1 MNNMQVCQEL
11 TKEIPSEQIYMNEPM
26 GKHTTFRVG
35 GNADI
40 FVKVKNIDELK
51 HIIKIAK
58 KNDVHITVIGNG
70 SNILVKDNGIRGI
83 VAKIEFEDI
92 KIGEMIVRSE
102 DLKEDNNINNMNV
115 QLHHNEKENCEQ
127 KNKENKD
134 VIVTAGAGVKL
145 AVLAKMLLY
154 KGITGFEF
162 ASGIPGTIGGAVKM
176 NAGAY
181 GSEMKDIV
189 ISTKCL
195 DLKKYDMMGDKSN
208 IDDIEIEEVI
218 EKTDEP
224 EIIELSNT
232 EQEFVYRDSI
242 FSNRRYVILETKLRL
257 QYGNK
262 EEIQSKMDEFL
273 NSRKEKQPSMPSAG
287 STFKRGEDYITAKL
301 IDECGLK
308 GYTIGGAQVS
318 EKHAGFII
326 NNGDATAQDILDLIA
341 YVKKTVYEKTGKMIK
356 LEIEVIGE

>member
-1 MNNMQVCQEL
+1 MNNMQICQEL
-11 TKEIPSEQIYMNEPM
+11 TKEIPSERIYMNEPM
-26 GKHTTFRVG
+26 SKHTTFKVG

-58 KNDVHITVIGNG
+58 KNDVHITIIGNG

-83 VAKIEFEDI
+83 IAKIEFEDI
-92 KIGEMIVRSE
+92 KIENENTS
-102 DLKEDNNINNMNV
+102 DNS
-115 QLHHNEKENCEQ
+115 
-127 KNKENKD
+127 
-134 VIVTAGAGVKL
+134 VIITAGAGVKL
-145 AVLAKMLLY
+145 MVLAQVLLQ
-154 KGITGFEF
+154 KEIIGFEF

-195 DLKKYDMMGDKSN
+195 DLKRYNLIGEKSN
-208 IDDIEIEEVI
+208 IDDIEIEEII
-218 EKTDEP
+218 EKSNKPD
-224 EIIELSNT
+224 IIELSNE
-232 EQEFVYRDSI
+232 EQEFVYRNSI
-242 FSNRRYVILETKLRL
+242 FSNKRYVILETKLKL
-257 QYGNK
+257 QYGNR
-262 EEIQSKMDEFL
+262 EEIRSRMDEFL
-273 NSRKEKQPSMPSAG
+273 NSRREKQPNMPSAG
-287 STFKRGEDYITAKL
+287 STFKRGNDFITAKL

-318 EKHAGFII
+318 EKHAGFIVNI
-326 NNGDATAQDILDLIA
+326 GDATAQDILDLIS
-341 YVKKTVYEKTGKMIK
+341 YVKNTVYKKTGKMIC

>member
-26 GKHTTFRVG
+26 SKHTTFRVG

-51 HIIKIAK
+51 HIIKVAK

-83 VAKIEFEDI
+83 VAKIEFEDVEI
-92 KIGEMIVRSE
+92 ENENTSE
-102 DLKEDNNINNMNV
+102 DN
-115 QLHHNEKENCEQ
+115 
-127 KNKENKD
+127 

-145 AVLAKMLLY
+145 AVLAQILLQ
-154 KGITGFEF
+154 KGIKGFEF

-195 DLKKYDMMGDKSN
+195 DLKRYDMIGEKNN

-218 EKTDEP
+218 EKADEP
-224 EIIELSNT
+224 DIIELSNE
-232 EQEFVYRDSI
+232 EQQFVYRDSI
-242 FSNRRYVILETKLRL
+242 FSNKRYVILETKLRL

-262 EEIQSKMDEFL
+262 EEIKSKMDEL
-273 NSRKEKQPSMPSAG
+273 LSSRREKQPNMPSAG

-318 EKHAGFII
+318 DKHAGFII
-326 NNGDATAQDILDLIA
+326 NNGDATAQDILDLIS
-341 YVKKTVYEKTGKMIK
+341 YVKKTVYEKTGKMID

>member
-11 TKEIPSEQIYMNEPM
+11 TKEIPSGQIYMNEPM
-26 GKHTTFRVG
+26 SKHTTFKVG

-51 HIIKIAK
+51 HIIKVAK

-83 VAKIEFEDI
+83 VAKIEFEDVEI
-92 KIGEMIVRSE
+92 ENENTS
-102 DLKEDNNINNMNV
+102 DDN
-115 QLHHNEKENCEQ
+115 
-127 KNKENKD
+127 
-134 VIVTAGAGVKL
+134 VIVAVGAGVKL
-145 AVLAKMLLY
+145 TVLAQMLLQ

-181 GSEMKDIV
+181 GSEMKNIV

-195 DLKKYDMMGDKSN
+195 DLKRYDMIGEKNN

-218 EKTDEP
+218 EKADEP
-224 EIIELSNT
+224 DIIELSNE
-232 EQEFVYRDSI
+232 EQQFVYRDSI
-242 FSNRRYVILETKLRL
+242 FSNKRYVILETKLRL

-262 EEIQSKMDEFL
+262 EEIKSKMDEL
-273 NSRKEKQPSMPSAG
+273 LSSRREKQPNMPSAG
-287 STFKRGEDYITAKL
+287 STFKRGEDYITSKL

-318 EKHAGFII
+318 DKHAGFII
-326 NNGDATAQDILDLIA
+326 NNGDATAQDILDLIS
-341 YVKKTVYEKTGKMIK
+341 YVKKTVYEKKGKVIN
-356 LEIEVIGE
+356 LEIEVLGEWVRKTIILLQT